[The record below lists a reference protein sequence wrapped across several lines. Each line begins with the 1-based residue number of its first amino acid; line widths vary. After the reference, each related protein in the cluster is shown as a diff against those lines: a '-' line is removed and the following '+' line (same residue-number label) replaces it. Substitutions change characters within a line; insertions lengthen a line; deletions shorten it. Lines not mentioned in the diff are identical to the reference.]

1 MYVPCRA
8 VPSAPIQGQLLCV
21 LQSQGHLG
29 SLRVS
34 NRNAV
39 ESRVSVSCTHVLCI
53 DLRTVAEE
61 RDVVPDSVCP
71 KNQYR
76 MGLAGTGSGQTEGYK
91 GLVTSAGWG
100 WLALAQGRLK
110 GTKGWWHLVF

>member
-1 MYVPCRA
+1 MIVRNGCWDAFPDVCALQSCAICSYT
-8 VPSAPIQGQLLCV
+8 GQLLCA

-91 GLVTSAGWG
+91 GLVTSAGWN
-100 WLALAQGRLK
+100 
-110 GTKGWWHLVF
+110 

>member
-1 MYVPCRA
+1 M
-8 VPSAPIQGQLLCV
+8 
-21 LQSQGHLG
+21 
-29 SLRVS
+29 
-34 NRNAV
+34 
-39 ESRVSVSCTHVLCI
+39 SCTHVLCI

-91 GLVTSAGWG
+91 GLVTSAGWN
-100 WLALAQGRLK
+100 
-110 GTKGWWHLVF
+110 